1 MVNTKELKALLIRRG
16 LLLEDLAKEVG
27 VARVTMSKKIN
38 NVCEFKAS
46 EILKMQK
53 ILQLSNAERDFIFF
67 NIEVI

>member
-1 MVNTKELKALLIRRG
+1 MVNTKELKASLIRRG
-16 LLLEDLAKEVG
+16 LTLEDLAKEVG